1 RSRDHAPGCRQSPHV
16 LRKGRRKV
24 VVDVVL
30 ENKKENA
37 YNASVLLHFSSNLH
51 FSSLALQVQNL
62 GCYPVWNLTLH
73 MALPALGYHR
83 APFLSVTRVL
93 AGNVSPSPGLGG
105 FGVPLDCG
113 NAWCQ
118 ELSCQLGRLH
128 RGGEVSIHV
137 LRAVH
142 NDFFRG
148 AKFRSVRI
156 ASAAW
161 LGVPGGG
168 ALVLEEGAHRREV

>member
-1 RSRDHAPGCRQSPHV
+1 
-16 LRKGRRKV
+16 
-24 VVDVVL
+24 
-30 ENKKENA
+30 
-37 YNASVLLHFSSNLH
+37 
-51 FSSLALQVQNL
+51 QVQNL
-62 GCYPVWNLTLH
+62 GCYPVRNLTLH

-93 AGNVSPSPGLGG
+93 ADNVSPSPALGG
-105 FGVPLDCG
+105 FGVPLVPPSTGPSSPAPPQATCELRDPPEEPRGTAMDCG

-137 LRAVH
+137 LRTVH